1 MVWDVRFYLST
12 SCRISS
18 HKDWDQSKNGRER
31 WRNTSLLWS
40 CSVPIRSSK
49 MRKKKGVDKWG
60 GVRSDFFFFCENYH
74 QTDPTPQYL
83 LIWLGGGTKLTV
95 DDFGFPWLELMV
107 PNSRWPVESV
117 HLKSHDFGGW
127 YSRLQAPGC
136 LSSMCQD
143 LVQLLRTTARVVF
156 FFSNLI
162 IYNK

>member
-40 CSVPIRSSK
+40 CSVPIRSWK
-49 MRKKKGVDKWG
+49 MRKEKGWIN
-60 GVRSDFFFFCENYH
+60 GVGSEGFLWKLPPNRSNPPIFAH
-74 QTDPTPQYL
+74 L
-83 LIWLGGGTKLTV
+83 VGGGNEI
-95 DDFGFPWLELMV
+95 DSWWLWLSLVGTHGE

-136 LSSMCQD
+136 LSSTMCQD

-156 FFSNLI
+156 FFRI
-162 IYNK
+162 W